1 MEKTPYILIVDY
13 GSQLTQLIARRIRE
27 QGVFSR
33 VISCSLVEGEV
44 AAYLGQ
50 KDDLLKGIVLSGG
63 PESVGGQNSHNFD
76 QQLFGLSVPVLGICY
91 GMQII
96 AKVHGGTVEFGTNR
110 EFGRSLVR
118 AHGRSKLLDE
128 IQDFNNDA
136 GHGLLNVWMSHGDS
150 VTKVPPQFKVIASS
164 EDCAIAGI
172 ADENKHFYGLQFH
185 PEASHTTQ
193 GKKILERFCKSI
205 CKCPSSWTMKEF
217 SRNKITEIKRI
228 VGRDKVL
235 LGLSGG
241 VDSSVVAKLL
251 DMAIGQQLICI
262 FVDTGLLR
270 NNEANE
276 VMKTFENSF
285 SGIVKKVDAGL
296 IFFRKLKGVIDPEEK
311 RKIIGALFVEIFER
325 ESKKFTD
332 VTWLA
337 QGTIYPDIIES
348 AGVESAGAA
357 KKIKSHHNVGGL
369 PDKLALKLL
378 EPVKSLFKDEVR
390 QLGLELGLRKDLVNR
405 HPFPGPGLGIRVIGE
420 VTSEKVGILQKAD
433 EILLGLLKTQIIGKE
448 DVKKGLAK
456 EDNIGKSWYEATAQ
470 AFCVFLPLKTVGV
483 KGDDRSYDWVIAIR
497 IVNSTDFMTANAAR
511 LPFELIELISS
522 EIINKVSDV
531 SRVVLDISNKPPAT
545 IEWE

>member
-76 QQLFGLSVPVLGICY
+76 QKLFGLSVPVLGICY

-96 AKVHGGTVEFGTNR
+96 AKAHGGTVEFGTNR

-118 AHGRSKLLDE
+118 ARGRSKLLDE

-193 GKKILERFCKSI
+193 GKKILERFCKNI

-251 DMAIGQQLICI
+251 DMAIGEQLICI

-285 SGIVKKVDAGL
+285 SGMVKKVDAGL
-296 IFFRKLKGVIDPEEK
+296 IFFRKLKGVIDTEEK

-325 ESKKFTD
+325 ESEKFTD

-369 PDKLALKLL
+369 PSKLALKLL

-448 DVKKGLAK
+448 DVKKGLAN

>member
-1 MEKTPYILIVDY
+1 MEKVSYILIVDY

-33 VISCSLVEGEV
+33 VISCNLLKGEGTTFV
-44 AAYLGQ
+44 GQ
-50 KDDLLKGIVLSGG
+50 KDDLLKGVVLSGG
-63 PESVGGQNSHNFD
+63 PESVGGQNSHSFD
-76 QQLFGLSVPVLGICY
+76 EQLFDLDVPILGICF

-96 AKVHGGTVEFGTNR
+96 AEVHGGKVEFGTNR
-110 EFGRSLVR
+110 EFGRSIVR
-118 AHGRSKLLDE
+118 AHGKSMLLGE
-128 IQDFNNDA
+128 IQDFKNDA

-150 VTKVPPQFKVIASS
+150 VTKLPPQFKVIASS
-164 EDCAIAGI
+164 ADCAIAGI
-172 ADENKHFYGLQFH
+172 ADEKKHVYGLQFH

-217 SRNKITEIKRI
+217 SRNKIAEIKKL
-228 VGRDKVL
+228 VGEDKVL

-251 DMAIGQQLICI
+251 DMAIGQQLMCI
-262 FVDTGLLR
+262 FVDTGMLR
-270 NNEANE
+270 KNEANQ

-285 SGIVKKVDAGL
+285 SGIVRKVDAREV
-296 IFFRKLKGVIDPEEK
+296 FFRKLKGVIDPEEK

-325 ESKKFTD
+325 ESEKFTD

-348 AGVESAGAA
+348 AGTESAGAA

-378 EPVKSLFKDEVR
+378 EPIKALFKDEVR

-420 VTSEKVGILQKAD
+420 VTSAKVAILQKAD
-433 EILLGLLKTQIIGKE
+433 EILLELLKTQIIGKE
-448 DVKKGLAK
+448 DVSKGLAM

-470 AFCVFLPLKTVGV
+470 AFCVFLPVKTVGV

-522 EIINKVSDV
+522 EIINKVNDV

>member
-1 MEKTPYILIVDY
+1 MEKAPYILIVDY

-33 VISCSLVEGEV
+33 VISSNLLKGEV
-44 AAYLGQ
+44 TAYLGQ
-50 KDDLLKGIVLSGG
+50 KDNLIKGVVLSGG
-63 PESVGGQNSHNFD
+63 PESVSDQNSHSFD
-76 QQLFGLSVPVLGICY
+76 KRLFDLNIPILGICY

-96 AKVHGGTVEFGTNR
+96 AEVNGGTVEFGTNR
-110 EFGRSLVR
+110 EFGKSLVR
-118 AHGRSKLLDE
+118 AHGKSKLLDK
-128 IQDFNNDA
+128 IQDFSNDA

-164 EDCAIAGI
+164 VDCSIAGI
-172 ADENKHFYGLQFH
+172 ADEKKQVYGLQFH

-217 SRNKITEIKRI
+217 SRNKIAEIKRL
-228 VGRDKVL
+228 VGQDKVL

-251 DMAIGQQLICI
+251 DMAIEQQLICI

-270 NNEANE
+270 RNEANE
-276 VMKTFENSF
+276 VMQTFENSF
-285 SGIVKKVDAGL
+285 RGVVKKVDAGE
-296 IFFRKLKGVIDPEEK
+296 IFFKKLKGVTDPEEK
-311 RKIIGALFVEIFER
+311 RKTVGALFVEIFER
-325 ESKKFTD
+325 ESSKFTD
-332 VTWLA
+332 VKWLA

-348 AGVESAGAA
+348 AGVESAGGA

-378 EPVKSLFKDEVR
+378 EPIKSLFKDEVR

-420 VTSEKVGILQKAD
+420 VTSEKVEILQKAD
-433 EILLGLLKTQIIGKE
+433 EILLHLLKTQIIGKE
-448 DVKKGLAK
+448 HVNKGLAK
-456 EDNIGKSWYEATAQ
+456 KDTVGKSWYEVTAQ

-497 IVNSTDFMTANAAR
+497 IVNSTDFMTANATR
-511 LPFELIELISS
+511 LPSELIELISS

>member
-1 MEKTPYILIVDY
+1 
-13 GSQLTQLIARRIRE
+13 
-27 QGVFSR
+27 
-33 VISCSLVEGEV
+33 
-44 AAYLGQ
+44 
-50 KDDLLKGIVLSGG
+50 
-63 PESVGGQNSHNFD
+63 
-76 QQLFGLSVPVLGICY
+76 
-91 GMQII
+91 
-96 AKVHGGTVEFGTNR
+96 
-110 EFGRSLVR
+110 
-118 AHGRSKLLDE
+118 
-128 IQDFNNDA
+128 
-136 GHGLLNVWMSHGDS
+136 
-150 VTKVPPQFKVIASS
+150 
-164 EDCAIAGI
+164 
-172 ADENKHFYGLQFH
+172 
-185 PEASHTTQ
+185 
-193 GKKILERFCKSI
+193 
-205 CKCPSSWTMKEF
+205 
-217 SRNKITEIKRI
+217 
-228 VGRDKVL
+228 
-235 LGLSGG
+235 
-241 VDSSVVAKLL
+241 
-251 DMAIGQQLICI
+251 
-262 FVDTGLLR
+262 
-270 NNEANE
+270 
-276 VMKTFENSF
+276 MKTFENSF
-285 SGIVKKVDAGL
+285 SGIVKKVDAGE

-348 AGVESAGAA
+348 AGAESAGAA

-433 EILLGLLKTQIIGKE
+433 EILLGLLKTQIIEKE
-448 DVKKGLAK
+448 DVSKGLAT